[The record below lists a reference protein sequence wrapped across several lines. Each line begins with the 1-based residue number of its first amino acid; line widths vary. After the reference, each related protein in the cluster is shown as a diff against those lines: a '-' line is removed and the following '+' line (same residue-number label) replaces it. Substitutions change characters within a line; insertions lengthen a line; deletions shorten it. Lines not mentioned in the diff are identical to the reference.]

1 MKKIAKVLLSR
12 IVIVGV
18 LILLQAAFLVV
29 AIWRLSEEFVY
40 LQPILIVLS
49 GLCAVWVISKDDNP
63 AYKIP
68 WILIVM
74 ALPIFGGLFYVFFG
88 NNKVPGPCAAGSA
101 RSTTRP
107 RTS

>member
-12 IVIVGV
+12 IVLVGV

-63 AYKIP
+63 AYKMFLG
-68 WILIVM
+68 WHHD
-74 ALPIFGGLFYVFFG
+74 
-88 NNKVPGPCAAGSA
+88 N
-101 RSTTRP
+101 
-107 RTS
+107 